1 MSASSTAASIEPGL
15 EWQVYRFADDDADG
29 VVSLFRSVY
38 GEGYPVRTYLEPA
51 LLIAENTA
59 SRTISSVAKT
69 SRGDVVGHNAL
80 FNSAPHPGTYES
92 GAGVVHAT
100 YRGGKGIFTA
110 LAAHGLE
117 LAPTLPQV
125 DLVFGEPVCN
135 HPFSQKLMHRLNFV
149 SRALEVD
156 LMPAAAYT
164 TEASATGRVAAF
176 IATRTFR
183 SKPQTLFLPE
193 AYRQELLFCYQEF
206 DDQRDFATAGDVIP
220 VGSATELQPQIFD
233 FAAVAR
239 VPITAVGA
247 DFAERIAALEEELAA
262 RRIIVSQLWLRLDCP
277 WLGEAVDIL
286 RQRGYFLG
294 GALPRWFDVDGLLM
308 QKIGKNPD
316 WEGICTI
323 ADREAEILRLVRAD
337 WQRSLEWAFNTYLI
351 LEQTYGN
358 NDTQ

>member
-1 MSASSTAASIEPGL
+1 MSASATATPIEPGL
-15 EWQVYRFADDDADG
+15 EWQVDRFADADAAG

-38 GEGYPVRTYLEPA
+38 GDGYPVRTYLEPA
-51 LLIAENTA
+51 LLIAENA
-59 SRTISSVAKT
+59 ARRTISSVART
-69 SRGDVVGHNAL
+69 SRGDIVGHNAL

-92 GAGVVHAT
+92 GAGVVHAA

-135 HPFSQKLMHRLNFV
+135 HPFSQKLMHRVNFV

-164 TEASATGRVAAF
+164 TEASAAGRVAAF
-176 IATRTFR
+176 IATKTFR
-183 SKPQTLFLPE
+183 PKPQTLHLPQV
-193 AYRQELLFCYQEF
+193 YRSQLLFCYEDF
-206 DDQRDFATAGDVIP
+206 DDRRDFADAGEAIP
-220 VGSATELQPQIFD
+220 TGSATELQPQIFD

-239 VPITAVGA
+239 VPVTAVGA
-247 DFAERIAALEEELAA
+247 DFADRIAALEAELAA
-262 RRIIVSQLWLRLDCP
+262 RRVIVTQLWLRLDCP

-286 RQRGYFLG
+286 RRRGYFLG

-323 ADREAEILRLVRAD
+323 ADREAELLRLVRAD
-337 WQRSLEWAFNTYLI
+337 WQRSL
-351 LEQTYGN
+351 Q
-358 NDTQ
+358 